1 LNLTHHYEVLG
12 LPPGSSLRAVK
23 RAYLREIKIWHP
35 DRYSPASILREQAE
49 ERTKALTAAYTA
61 LHQVLKT
68 NASHSGPVSNATA
81 QQGRRKTDTSAD
93 ADPWLG
99 RVWRRL
105 KHRWQGSP
113 ATARPKKAPGPQS
126 TQWPRASSPPQSQK
140 GAREDS
146 LPQRVSPPFDKVLQ
160 TARGRFGP
168 PADNSAAWRCSTNC
182 RSRCLHRR
190 KASGTNAIEPIESS
204 GPVRPVS
211 QVRRIRPIG
220 EDD

>member
-1 LNLTHHYEVLG
+1 LNLARHYEVLG
-12 LPPGSSLRAVK
+12 LPAGSSLSAVK

-35 DRYSPASILREQAE
+35 DRYSPASVLREQAE

-61 LHQVLKT
+61 LLQALKT
-68 NASHSGPVSNATA
+68 SASHRGPISNATA
-81 QQGRRKTDTSAD
+81 QQVQRKTDTSTD

-105 KHRWQGSP
+105 KHRWQGAP
-113 ATARPKKAPGPQS
+113 AAARPKGVPRPQS
-126 TQWPRASSPPQSQK
+126 TQWPKTPTPSQSKK
-140 GAREDS
+140 GAEEDS
-146 LPQRVSPPFDKVLQ
+146 RPKRVSPPFDEVLQ

-168 PADNSAAWRCSTNC
+168 PADNSAAWRRLTTR
-182 RSRCLHRR
+182 RSRYLHRR
-190 KASGTNAIEPIESS
+190 KASGTEPIEPR

-211 QVRRIRPIG
+211 PIRRIRPIG